1 MLAAA
6 NRLSIAGAEQA
17 LDFLMED
24 YLIFEA
30 TPGTES
36 AIHFARRH
44 RMIAQM
50 LGLGNASEGLA
61 LFSVGTDRPALGVD
75 VGRGLRAP

>member
-24 YLIFEA
+24 YLIFKA